1 MGKISL
7 TASMRSNL
15 LSLQNI
21 SKQVDSTQNKLSTGK
36 KVNSA
41 IDNPSSY
48 YTALSLN
55 NRADDLNALL
65 DSMGQAVSTIKAA
78 TSALESATEF
88 LEQAK
93 AVATQALETTNDEEI
108 TARVS
113 SETELLEAINSGKQ
127 GLIVLEKD
135 IVMSKNQSIELKAGQ
150 SLVGISYLDST
161 KPQTKL
167 SFSFDGVVASA
178 IKVQDGTLISN
189 LDIDYSS
196 NVKAAQSVIL
206 ASGKK
211 DLILQD
217 LNVSFTIDS
226 PDNSAAHYFSAIQGG
241 EKRLSG
247 FVNVFDKG
255 SVTDTIGNNNYNFA
269 FCDGTTELDE
279 GTIVNI
285 RTKGFDGR
293 AFSKE
298 MVSARTDS
306 VINIQTLSLNGHA
319 IMGGVI
325 NLYNNATLNISSG
338 GYTSSAATINLYDE
352 AQINAEINNQSNVMG
367 FVYSKINLYSQNTVV
382 NSTASKIFYSDA
394 NANQYS
400 YISMVNGATIATVSG
415 EYKATT
421 GINQYAV
428 AYGDS
433 PANGIDGD
441 KSGVFSI
448 DNSKKAQM
456 PQKFVDIFVDFEA
469 YMQNMKEDD
478 TETKTTPSEYIS
490 ILNQYDSLIKDASY
504 KGINLL
510 QADKLSVKFNEENS
524 SALTVQGKDMSAQA
538 LGFTIFDWQTKGDI
552 NKSIEELT
560 SAINTIR
567 NFSSEL
573 GNNYNIIATRQ
584 DFTESLIN
592 VLTEGADKLTLADM
606 NEESANML
614 ALQTRQ
620 QLAINSLSLASQAS
634 QSILKLF

>member
-21 SKQVDSTQNKLSTGK
+21 SKQVDSAQNKLSTGK

-211 DLILQD
+211 DLVLQN
-217 LNVSFTIDS
+217 LNVSFAINSTDAIDR
-226 PDNSAAHYFSAIQGG
+226 HYFSAIQGG

-269 FCDGTTELDE
+269 FCDGTTEVAE
-279 GTIVNI
+279 NAIVNI
-285 RTKGFDGR
+285 KTKGFDGR
-293 AFSKE
+293 GFSNEVVTAK
-298 MVSARTDS
+298 SDS
-306 VINIQTLSLNGHA
+306 VINIQTLSASGHA
-319 IMGGVI
+319 IMRGTM
-325 NLYNNATLNISSG
+325 NLYGNATLNISSG

-352 AQINAEINNQSNVMG
+352 AQINAEINNQSNVVG

-382 NSTASKIFYSDA
+382 NSTASKIFYSDS

-400 YISMVNGATIATVSG
+400 YISMVNGATVISASGTYQAT
-415 EYKATT
+415 ADT
-421 GINQYAV
+421 GKYAV
-428 AYGDS
+428 ALGDS
-433 PANGIDGD
+433 PADGVDGD
-441 KSGVFSI
+441 KSSLFSI
-448 DNSKKAQM
+448 DKAQTAQM
-456 PQKFVDIFVDFEA
+456 PQYLEDMFADFEA
-469 YMQNMKEDD
+469 YMQDMKDD
-478 TETKTTPSEYIS
+478 NSGINIASSQYVS
-490 ILNQYDSLIKDASY
+490 ILHQYDALIKDAGY
-504 KGINLL
+504 KGVNLL
-510 QADKLSVKFNEENS
+510 QEQDLKVTFNENRNS
-524 SALTVQGKDMSAQA
+524 WLDIAGKNASSKA
-538 LGFTIFDWQTKGDI
+538 LGLLTTEWFFKSDVEA
-552 NKSIEELT
+552 SIEEL
-560 SAINTIR
+560 SGAINQIR
-567 NFSSEL
+567 SMSAEL
-573 GNNYNIIATRQ
+573 GSYYNIVMSRQ
-584 DFTESLIN
+584 DFTEDLIN